1 VVPSP
6 QPRDAAAVTEVK
18 LNRLIQAF
26 GGTRVL
32 QGLDLK
38 IGLGVTG
45 LLGPEGSGK
54 TTVMRTLA
62 TVIRPSDGTLSIQGH
77 DPADEEQRRSLR
89 RQLGYL
95 PQALGY
101 YPGFT
106 VRAFVE
112 YFALLKEVPNKE
124 VDSAV
129 AQAIRRV
136 GLHEHAGSKLGS
148 LSEGM
153 LRCAA
158 LAQAIVNR
166 PQLLLLDDPMSCLD
180 PEQRAT
186 VLDLIRD
193 FGDHGIVVFATRAVE
208 EVGEVCEVVVTLTDG
223 TITFCGSVGEL
234 AKIGESSDRLEN
246 SALERGYRAVLAE
259 GKS

>member
-1 VVPSP
+1 M
-6 QPRDAAAVTEVK
+6 
-18 LNRLIQAF
+18 
-26 GGTRVL
+26 
-32 QGLDLK
+32 
-38 IGLGVTG
+38 
-45 LLGPEGSGK
+45 
-54 TTVMRTLA
+54 MRTLA

-89 RQLGYL
+89 RRLGYL
-95 PQALGY
+95 PQTLGY

-106 VRAFVE
+106 VRAFVK
-112 YFALLKEVPNKE
+112 YCALLKEVPNE
-124 VDSAV
+124 DVDLAV

-136 GLHEHAGSKLGS
+136 GLQEHARSKLRS
-148 LSEGM
+148 LSDGM

-186 VLDLIRD
+186 VLDLIQD
-193 FGDHGIVVFATRAVE
+193 FGDRGIVVLATRAVE
-208 EVGEVCEVVVTLTDG
+208 DVGEVCEALVTLTNG
-223 TITFCGSVGEL
+223 TLTFCGSVGEL

-246 SALERGYRAVLAE
+246 SPLERGYRAVLARGE
-259 GKS
+259 S